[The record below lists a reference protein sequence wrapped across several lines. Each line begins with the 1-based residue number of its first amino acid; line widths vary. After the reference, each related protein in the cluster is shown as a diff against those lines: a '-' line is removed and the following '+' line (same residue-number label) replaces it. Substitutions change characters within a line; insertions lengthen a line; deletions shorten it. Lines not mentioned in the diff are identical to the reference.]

1 MQNIKNEF
9 EKIKNDKLSKSLFR
23 LFIVYEKS
31 LTETEN
37 QYIFIDY
44 INILKKYNVNE
55 NTLQI
60 LIDQH
65 RLNVDN
71 GSFFPKINQL
81 LKPILVNNQLKVEC
95 EKKDIID
102 KNIESHM
109 TIFNKLLSE
118 DEEQK
123 KLYIGKSPIAEA
135 IIKEYGYT
143 NLKNR
148 TTKDHMFL
156 IKNVRE
162 RISKHVENNYQK
174 KYTIKTDKILLLT

>member
-31 LTETEN
+31 LTQTEN

-55 NTLQI
+55 NTLQV

-81 LKPILVNNQLKVEC
+81 LNN
-95 EKKDIID
+95 
-102 KNIESHM
+102 
-109 TIFNKLLSE
+109 
-118 DEEQK
+118 
-123 KLYIGKSPIAEA
+123 
-135 IIKEYGYT
+135 
-143 NLKNR
+143 
-148 TTKDHMFL
+148 
-156 IKNVRE
+156 
-162 RISKHVENNYQK
+162 RISNS
-174 KYTIKTDKILLLT
+174 

>member
-9 EKIKNDKLSKSLFR
+9 EKIKNDTLSKALFR
-23 LFIVYEKS
+23 LFIIYEKS

-44 INILKKYNVNE
+44 INMFKKYNVNQ
-55 NTLQI
+55 NTLQV
-60 LIDQH
+60 LIEKH
-65 RLNVDN
+65 RLDVET
-71 GSFFPKINQL
+71 GAFFPKINQL
-81 LKPILVNNQLKVEC
+81 LKPILINNQLKVDC
-95 EKKDIID
+95 EKKDIIE

-118 DEEQK
+118 DEDQK
-123 KLYIGKSPIAEA
+123 KLYIGKSPISEA
-135 IIKEYGYT
+135 IIKEYGYS

-174 KYTIKTDKILLLT
+174 KYALKTDELLLLT

>member
-44 INILKKYNVNE
+44 INILKKHNVNE

-65 RLNVDN
+65 RLNVDK

-95 EKKDIID
+95 EKKI
-102 KNIESHM
+102 
-109 TIFNKLLSE
+109 LS
-118 DEEQK
+118 
-123 KLYIGKSPIAEA
+123 
-135 IIKEYGYT
+135 
-143 NLKNR
+143 
-148 TTKDHMFL
+148 TK
-156 IKNVRE
+156 I
-162 RISKHVENNYQK
+162 
-174 KYTIKTDKILLLT
+174 

>member
-1 MQNIKNEF
+1 
-9 EKIKNDKLSKSLFR
+9 
-23 LFIVYEKS
+23 
-31 LTETEN
+31 
-37 QYIFIDY
+37 
-44 INILKKYNVNE
+44 
-55 NTLQI
+55 
-60 LIDQH
+60 
-65 RLNVDN
+65 
-71 GSFFPKINQL
+71 
-81 LKPILVNNQLKVEC
+81 
-95 EKKDIID
+95 
-102 KNIESHM
+102 M

>member
-1 MQNIKNEF
+1 MENIKNEF

-55 NTLQI
+55 NTLQV
-60 LIDQH
+60 LIDKH

-81 LKPILVNNQLKVEC
+81 LKPILINNQ
-95 EKKDIID
+95 
-102 KNIESHM
+102 
-109 TIFNKLLSE
+109 
-118 DEEQK
+118 
-123 KLYIGKSPIAEA
+123 
-135 IIKEYGYT
+135 IKFRPPYEGEVV
-143 NLKNR
+143 NL
-148 TTKDHMFL
+148 FL
-156 IKNVRE
+156 FI
-162 RISKHVENNYQK
+162 NYF
-174 KYTIKTDKILLLT
+174 IRNF